1 MFKIFN
7 GNKVQLT
14 EEELQ
19 IQNSEEAAIDLNEM
33 KANNLRLLRDG
44 LLSETDW
51 WASSDLTMSTEQIAY
66 RQALRDITTH
76 DNWPNLTNDDWP
88 TKP

>member
-51 WASSDLTMSTEQIAY
+51 WASSDLTMSTEQTAY

>member
-14 EEELQ
+14 EEELE

-51 WASSDLTMSTEQIAY
+51 WASSDLTMSTEQTAY

-76 DNWPNLTNDDWP
+76 NNWPNLINDDWP

>member
-1 MFKIFN
+1 
-7 GNKVQLT
+7 
-14 EEELQ
+14 
-19 IQNSEEAAIDLNEM
+19 M

>member
-14 EEELQ
+14 EEELE

>member
-14 EEELQ
+14 EEELE

-51 WASSDLTMSTEQIAY
+51 WASSDLTMSTEQTAY